1 MSEIV
6 VQFKGTV
13 YENGYGQIAKK
24 VMRDKS
30 IHAVAKAIY
39 AYLVSYAGS
48 KDNSF
53 PSVQLM
59 MDELGIRTDGTFYKY
74 RKQLEDAGY
83 ITVTQDQGEGGK
95 WLNNVYHIETVPVP
109 KAERKEPYSKKQS
122 TVKVTNRT
130 LKNGVRKK
138 PSAVNQGTN
147 NNRSLI
153 TTSFNKNNQIQQQE
167 SPTETGAQQKP
178 VVVDIEFLISES
190 LEQIDV
196 KVSDQEL
203 TKWINKYGATYVLEK
218 IEVVKGMTTT
228 APLRTLR
235 AAIKDNWKVNYDNS
249 NKNDSKSNSERLERV
264 VPAAQV
270 GKYERFYQVYGKTA
284 QHQTN

>member
-1 MSEIV
+1 MAEIV
-6 VQFKGTV
+6 VQFAGTV

-59 MDELGIRTDGTFYKY
+59 MDELGIRTEGTFYKY
-74 RKQLEDAGY
+74 RKQLEEAGY
-83 ITVTQDQGEGGK
+83 ITITQDQGEGGK
-95 WLNNVYHIETVPVP
+95 WLNNVYHIKTVPVP
-109 KAERKEPYSKKQS
+109 KVERKEPYSKKQS
-122 TVKVTNRT
+122 TVKVTHRT

-138 PSAVNQGTN
+138 PSTVNQGTN

-167 SPTETGAQQKP
+167 RPTESVEVQKP
-178 VVVDIEFLISES
+178 VVGVDIS
-190 LEQIDV
+190 IDC
-196 KVSDQEL
+196 
-203 TKWINKYGATYVLEK
+203 
-218 IEVVKGMTTT
+218 
-228 APLRTLR
+228 
-235 AAIKDNWKVNYDNS
+235 
-249 NKNDSKSNSERLERV
+249 
-264 VPAAQV
+264 
-270 GKYERFYQVYGKTA
+270 F
-284 QHQTN
+284 

>member
-1 MSEIV
+1 MAEIV
-6 VQFKGTV
+6 VQFEGTV

-59 MDELGIRTDGTFYKY
+59 MDELGIRTEGTFYKY
-74 RKQLEDAGY
+74 RKQLEEAGY
-83 ITVTQDQGEGGK
+83 ITITQDQGEGGK
-95 WLNNVYHIETVPVP
+95 WLNNVYHIKTVPVP
-109 KAERKEPYSKKQS
+109 KVERKEPYSKKQS
-122 TVKVTNRT
+122 TVKEKNRT

-138 PSAVNQGTN
+138 PSTVNQGTN

-153 TTSFNKNNQIQQQE
+153 KTSFNKNNQIQQQE
-167 SPTETGAQQKP
+167 TPTESVEEQKP
-178 VVVDIEFLISES
+178 VVVDIEFSISES
-190 LEQIDV
+190 LKQIDV
-196 KVSDQEL
+196 KVSNQEL
-203 TKWINKYGATYVLEK
+203 TKWISKHGVAYVLEK
-218 IEVVKGMTTT
+218 IEVVKGMTST

-235 AAIKDNWKVNYDNS
+235 AAIKDNWKVNYENS
-249 NKNDSKSNSERLERV
+249 NKNDSKCNSERLERV
-264 VPAAQV
+264 VPAAQA

-284 QHQTN
+284 QHQAN

>member
-1 MSEIV
+1 MAEIV
-6 VQFKGTV
+6 VQFEGTV

-59 MDELGIRTDGTFYKY
+59 MDELGIRTEGTFYKY
-74 RKQLEDAGY
+74 RKQLEEAGY
-83 ITVTQDQGEGGK
+83 ITITQDQGEGGK

-109 KAERKEPYSKKQS
+109 KVERKEPYSVFQS

-147 NNRSLI
+147 NNSSLIKTESNICVCIDDENARIMKTAQEALEIQPEEFGKNEIHEWRKKYGEAHVLAQIEIIAVQGSSNPIRSLREAVQRPWKTPKANI
-153 TTSFNKNNQIQQQE
+153 PAQSKKQRTSQN
-167 SPTETGAQQKP
+167 TKP
-178 VVVDIEFLISES
+178 
-190 LEQIDV
+190 
-196 KVSDQEL
+196 
-203 TKWINKYGATYVLEK
+203 
-218 IEVVKGMTTT
+218 
-228 APLRTLR
+228 
-235 AAIKDNWKVNYDNS
+235 
-249 NKNDSKSNSERLERV
+249 ERI
-264 VPAAQV
+264 VPAVQS
-270 GKYERFYQVYGKTA
+270 GKYERFYQVYGN
-284 QHQTN
+284 QTQNNSR